1 MLRQS
6 LKATEYHELQ
16 ERVEDVQLLLRQLG
30 PDAGVQSLEQRFA
43 DIYQIKDDGKY
54 LQVVDQDGQW
64 IYRSRRMID
73 AGLLPAAPGLLPP
86 DGTLDQFH
94 QGTRYVRVLTY
105 PIHVN
110 GRAYS
115 VQTGLAVNKSMVL
128 LSSFGGRLLLLTPAV
143 LILAAI
149 GGHFMSRK
157 ALAPVAAIAVD
168 ARRINDRNLDIRL
181 PVAPTRDEISDLSE
195 TLNQMLQ
202 RVESGVR
209 STRDFTANAAHELRT
224 PLALIR
230 TEVEVALSRMRS
242 AGEYREACENV
253 QLESIRMTGL
263 IDSLLM
269 LARVDAGNEALCFE
283 PIEAN
288 QMVRQLSEKWKTSM
302 QLALLSF
309 EVELAPELLF
319 ILGDANSLQRL
330 LTILLDNAVR
340 YTPPGGSVQLRV
352 ARQDGCAISLFAIPG
367 LVSHPNINLESLIA
381 STVWIEQADPLE
393 ARAWGCRWASGLQ
406 RNTAPAFRSRAQSAR
421 ERLSNSLS
429 RKLAQLRLR
438 SPKHRSTP
446 SAGARP
452 TFRYAN
458 RRSLHFATLRMTILS
473 RGSSI
478 YRLKALAATKEL
490 SSRPERSEVEGP
502 AVSPR

>member
-1 MLRQS
+1 MRPLPIRLRLTLWYCAMFAAAAVLLSLSSWWMLRQS
-6 LKATEYHELQ
+6 VKATEYHELQ
-16 ERVEDVQLLLRQLG
+16 ERAEDVQLLLRQLG
-30 PDAGVQSLEQRFA
+30 PGAGVQSLQQRLA

-73 AGLLPAAPGLLPP
+73 AGLSPAAPGLLPP

-115 VQTGLAVNKSMVL
+115 VQTGLAVNKSMAL
-128 LSSFGGRLLLLTPAV
+128 LSSFGRRLLLLTPAV

-230 TEVEVALSRMRS
+230 AEVEVALSMSSRS
-242 AGEYREACENV
+242 AGEYREACQNV
-253 QLESIRMTGL
+253 QLESVRMTGL

-269 LARVDAGNEALCFE
+269 LARVDAGNETLCFE
-283 PIEAN
+283 SIDAN
-288 QMVRQLSEKWKTSM
+288 QLVRQGGVKWKTS
-302 QLALLSF
+302 
-309 EVELAPELLF
+309 
-319 ILGDANSLQRL
+319 
-330 LTILLDNAVR
+330 T
-340 YTPPGGSVQLRV
+340 
-352 ARQDGCAISLFAIPG
+352 
-367 LVSHPNINLESLIA
+367 
-381 STVWIEQADPLE
+381 
-393 ARAWGCRWASGLQ
+393 
-406 RNTAPAFRSRAQSAR
+406 
-421 ERLSNSLS
+421 
-429 RKLAQLRLR
+429 
-438 SPKHRSTP
+438 
-446 SAGARP
+446 
-452 TFRYAN
+452 
-458 RRSLHFATLRMTILS
+458 
-473 RGSSI
+473 
-478 YRLKALAATKEL
+478 
-490 SSRPERSEVEGP
+490 
-502 AVSPR
+502 